1 MWPGRVLVPSG
12 VNSIAVGQCWWSAQ
26 CRPAVMV
33 CTRHHVLVL
42 LCVFQMSRSL
52 PCDWTSALHGQR
64 WYSTGLQ
71 HLWGH
76 STTKQASSQSSIYS
90 RRTFFQ
96 WPVKKDLSEM
106 KPPPSLQMLF
116 CLTFHPPVMH
126 CSPVPLG
133 ETRFEWASHRVHA
146 APLVSNTDQTCFR
159 DKPLWYF
166 NDAHSSGSLVKSNK
180 LCEIRTVRRRRLSSA
195 SDVFTHILCL
205 QCFSLKCTSCCV
217 CLFFTQ

>member
-76 STTKQASSQSSIYS
+76 STTKQAYSQSSINS

-116 CLTFHPPVMH
+116 THLSCTVHQFLSEKPDLIERHTVCMQHLLYPTQIKHASETNLYGTLTMH
-126 CSPVPLG
+126 TLLVRSWGRTSFVRSG
-133 ETRFEWASHRVHA
+133 RFGSDAWFQH
-146 APLVSNTDQTCFR
+146 QTCLHTFSVYSVYSR
-159 DKPLWYF
+159 W
-166 NDAHSSGSLVKSNK
+166 NVHRAA
-180 LCEIRTVRRRRLSSA
+180 SA
-195 SDVFTHILCL
+195 C
-205 QCFSLKCTSCCV
+205 
-217 CLFFTQ
+217 FFTQ